1 MRKRDLRDDER
12 ELWEHATRDVR
23 KPRGRKPKSVKL
35 APPPK
40 AKPKPAPQHKVM
52 REEPP
57 RVVAV
62 PVPAKH
68 VPPPFGVDGAT
79 AERLKRGKIEPDAT
93 IDLHGMTQAQAH
105 ARLVSFVRRG
115 YEIGNRCLL
124 VITGKGSPSA
134 RDEAGHG
141 FVMPE
146 RSKAGVLRM
155 LVPRWLEESDLRALV
170 TGVQAAHQ
178 RHGGGGAFYVY
189 LRRHRAR

>member
-1 MRKRDLRDDER
+1 MRKRDLREDER
-12 ELWEHATRDVR
+12 ELWEHVTRDVR
-23 KPRGRKPKSVKL
+23 KPRGRKPKPVK
-35 APPPK
+35 APPLLKAKARPSPHPK
-40 AKPKPAPQHKVM
+40 APEAP
-52 REEPP
+52 PC
-57 RVVAV
+57 VVAV
-62 PVPAKH
+62 PAPVKR

-79 AERLKRGKIEPDAT
+79 AERLRRGKIEPDAT

-105 ARLVSFVRRG
+105 ARLASFVRRG
-115 YEIGNRCLL
+115 HEIGNRCLL

-134 RDEAGHG
+134 REEAGHR

-178 RHGGGGAFYVY
+178 RHGGGGALYVY
-189 LRRHRAR
+189 LRRQRAR